1 MLEKAE
7 MKRGDE
13 EMGEKSGAAG
23 KCRLGTNVGK
33 VGRWQGWKASLPM
46 ADDIWSRRRDEDIN

>member
-13 EMGEKSGAAG
+13 EMEEKSGAAG

-33 VGRWQGWKASLPM
+33 VGRWQGWKASTSDGGRYLVEEK
-46 ADDIWSRRRDEDIN
+46 R

>member
-13 EMGEKSGAAG
+13 EMGEKSCAAG

-33 VGRWQGWKASLPM
+33 VGRWQGWKASLLT
-46 ADDIWSRRRDEDIN
+46 ADDI